1 MRTLL
6 FDPFHG
12 ASGDMITAALLHLG
26 ADREVTLRAMASVVG
41 EPLVGETERGG
52 IRALRVRTRA
62 ETSRRSLEEV
72 LGRLNAAGGPAPAIA
87 MAERVIGRLH
97 RAEEAVHGGVAH
109 FHEVGADDA
118 IADIVGA
125 CTALHTLGCGQVAVL
140 PVALGRGLIRG
151 SHGTLPVPAPATA
164 ALLAGSDL
172 ASFPGPDE
180 GELLT
185 PTGAALLAEF
195 STLPAS
201 RLPPGKILAVGYG
214 AGSRETGEVPNLLRV
229 FLLEAPGLRQDR
241 VEILETNVDDVS
253 PEVIAHAISR
263 LMAAGA
269 RDASAIPSVMK
280 KGRSG
285 HLIRV
290 ITDPALTGPL
300 ALILA
305 GELGT
310 LGIRVIPSVHRL
322 VVERRAMRVP
332 VTIRGETRE
341 IQVKI
346 GSIGGEVSSVK
357 PEFEE
362 ARGWAEEAGVP
373 VRDVLRRAEEA
384 AREILSREGAG
395 AGEHGG

>member
-1 MRTLL
+1 MRILL

-26 ADREVTLRAMASVVG
+26 ADREPVLRAMASVVR
-41 EPLVGETERGG
+41 EPIIEEAERDG

-62 ETSRRSLEEV
+62 EAIPRTLEQV
-72 LGRLNAAGGPAPAIA
+72 LERVKAADAPAPAIA
-87 MAERVIGRLH
+87 MAERVMARLH
-97 RAEEAVHGGVAH
+97 RAEEAVHGEAVH

-118 IADIVGA
+118 IADIIGA
-125 CTALHTLGCGQVAVL
+125 CTALYLLDVGQVVVL
-140 PVALGRGLIRG
+140 PIALGGGLVIG

-164 ALLAGSDL
+164 AILSTSDL
-172 ASFPGPDE
+172 LGYPGPKD

-195 STLPAS
+195 STIPAS
-201 RLPPGKILAVGYG
+201 RLPPGRILSVGYG
-214 AGSRETGEVPNLLRV
+214 AGTRESGTVPNLLRV
-229 FLLEAPGLRQDR
+229 FLSETEGLQADR

-253 PEVIAHAISR
+253 PEIIAYTLSR

-290 ITDPALTGPL
+290 ITEPALAGPL

-305 GELGT
+305 EELGT

-322 VVERRAMRVP
+322 ILARRVIRVT
-332 VTIRGETRE
+332 VTAGGETGE
-341 IQVKI
+341 MDVKI
-346 GSIGGEVSSVK
+346 GYIGEKVSSVK
-357 PEFEE
+357 PEFEQ
-362 ARGWAEEAGVP
+362 ARAWAERAGIP
-373 VRDVLRRAEEA
+373 VRELLRRAEEA
-384 AREILSREGAG
+384 AWQAISREGG
-395 AGEHGG
+395 HGG

>member
-26 ADREVTLRAMASVVG
+26 AEREAVLRAMASVVK
-41 EPLVGETERGG
+41 EPLVEETERGG

-62 ETSRRSLEEV
+62 EAHARTPEEV
-72 LGRLNAAGGPAPAIA
+72 MGRLREADAPAPALA
-87 MAERVIGRLH
+87 MAERVILRLH
-97 RAEEAVHGGVAH
+97 RAEEEIHGPVVH

-125 CTALHTLGCGQVAVL
+125 CTALHSLAVGQVAVL
-140 PVALGRGLIRG
+140 PVALGGGFIRG

-164 ALLAGSDL
+164 AILA
-172 ASFPGPDE
+172 ASGLQGHPGPDE

-195 STLPAS
+195 GTLPGS
-201 RLPPGKILAVGYG
+201 RQLPGRILSVGYG
-214 AGSRETGEVPNLLRV
+214 AGSRETGSIPNLLRV
-229 FLLEAPGLRQDR
+229 FLMETEDLQQDR
-241 VEILETNVDDVS
+241 VEILETSVDDVT
-253 PEVIAHAISR
+253 PEVIAYTIAR

-285 HLIRV
+285 HLVRV
-290 ITDPALTGPL
+290 ISEPALTGPL
-300 ALILA
+300 AMILA
-305 GELGT
+305 EELGT

-322 VVERRAMRVP
+322 VLGRRVIRVP
-332 VTIRGETRE
+332 VAIGGETRE
-341 IQVKI
+341 IDVKI
-346 GSIGGEVSSVK
+346 GTIGGRVSSVK
-357 PEFEE
+357 PEFEQ
-362 ARGWAEEAGVP
+362 ARAWAESTGTP
-373 VRDVLRRAEEA
+373 VREVLRRAEEA
-384 AREILSREGAG
+384 AWQIISREGG
-395 AGEHGG
+395 NEE

>member
-1 MRTLL
+1 MRLLL

-26 ADREVTLRAMASVVG
+26 ADRGPVLRAMASVVK
-41 EPLVGETERGG
+41 EPVIEEAERNG

-62 ETSRRSLEEV
+62 DVHPRSLDEV
-72 LGRLNAAGGPAPAIA
+72 LGKLSRADAPAPALA
-87 MAERVIGRLH
+87 MAERVIRNLH
-97 RAEEAVHGGVAH
+97 RAEEAVHGRVAH

-125 CTALHTLGCGQVAVL
+125 CTALHALGALHVAVL
-140 PVALGRGLIRG
+140 PIALGGGLITG

-164 ALLAGSDL
+164 AILSGSHLLAY
-172 ASFPGPDE
+172 PGPKD

-195 STLPAS
+195 ATIPSS
-201 RLPPGKILAVGYG
+201 QVPPGKVLAVGYG
-214 AGSRETGEVPNLLRV
+214 AGTRESGTLPNLLRAFLLETGEV
-229 FLLEAPGLRQDR
+229 EQDR

-253 PEVIAHAISR
+253 PEVIAHAVSR

-269 RDASAIPSVMK
+269 RDVSVLPAVMK

-285 HLIRV
+285 HLVRV
-290 ITDPALTGPL
+290 IADPAQAGPL
-300 ALILA
+300 ALVLA

-322 VVERRAMRVP
+322 IASRRVIRVP
-332 VTIRGETRE
+332 VVIGREARE
-341 IQVKI
+341 IAVKV
-346 GSIGGEVSSVK
+346 GSLGDGITSVK
-357 PEFEE
+357 PEYEE
-362 ARGWAEEAGVP
+362 ARSWAEARGVP
-373 VRDVLRRAEEA
+373 VREVIRRAEEA
-384 AREILSREGAG
+384 AWQVLSREGTRG
-395 AGEHGG
+395 A

>member
-1 MRTLL
+1 MRVLL

-26 ADREVTLRAMASVVG
+26 ADREPVLRAMASVVK
-41 EPLVGETERGG
+41 EPLVEEAERGG
-52 IRALRVRTRA
+52 IRALRVMTRA
-62 ETSRRSLEEV
+62 EAHARTLDQVMERIR
-72 LGRLNAAGGPAPAIA
+72 AADAPAAAVA

-97 RAEEAVHGGVAH
+97 SAEEAVHGEVVH

-118 IADIVGA
+118 IADIIGA
-125 CTALHTLGCGQVAVL
+125 CTALHALDARHVAVL
-140 PVALGRGLIRG
+140 PIALGGGLIVG

-164 ALLAGSDL
+164 AILS
-172 ASFPGPDE
+172 ASHLQGYPGPKD

-195 STLPAS
+195 ATLPAS
-201 RLPPGKILAVGYG
+201 QVPPGEVLGVGYG
-214 AGSRETGEVPNLLRV
+214 AGTRETGTMPNLLRV
-229 FLLEAPGLRQDR
+229 FLMETDEVEHDR
-241 VEILETNVDDVS
+241 VEILETSVDDVS

-263 LMAAGA
+263 LMDAGA

-290 ITDPALTGPL
+290 ISEPALTGPL
-300 ALILA
+300 ALVLA

-322 VVERRAMRVP
+322 IASRRVVKVP
-332 VTIRGETRE
+332 VIIGRETRE
-341 IQVKI
+341 ISVKV
-346 GSIGGEVSSVK
+346 GSLGGRIISVK

-362 ARGWAEEAGVP
+362 ARAWAEAKGLP
-373 VRDVLRRAEEA
+373 VREVLRRAEEA
-384 AREILSREGAG
+384 AWQIISREAD
-395 AGEHGG
+395 HGG

>member
-1 MRTLL
+1 MKALL

-26 ADREVTLRAMASVVG
+26 ADREAVLRAMASVVK
-41 EPLVGETERGG
+41 EPGIEEAGRGG
-52 IRALRVRTRA
+52 VRALRVRTRA
-62 ETSRRSLEEV
+62 EARPRTLAEV
-72 LGRLNAAGGPAPAIA
+72 LERVRGADVPAPAFA

-97 RAEEAVHGGVAH
+97 RAEEAVHGGVVH

-125 CTALHTLGCGQVAVL
+125 CAALHSLAPSQVSVL
-140 PVALGRGLIRG
+140 PISLGRGFIRG
-151 SHGTLPVPAPATA
+151 SHGTLPVPSPATA
-164 ALLAGSDL
+164 AILS
-172 ASFPGPDE
+172 ASELRGCPGPDE

-214 AGSRETGEVPNLLRV
+214 AGSRETGDVPNLLRV
-229 FLLEAPGLRQDR
+229 FLLETEDFLADR

-253 PEVIAHAISR
+253 PEVIASAISR
-263 LMAAGA
+263 LMGAGA

-285 HLIRV
+285 QLIRV
-290 ITDPALTGPL
+290 VTDPALAGPL
-300 ALILA
+300 TLILA
-305 GELGT
+305 EELGT

-322 VVERRAMRVP
+322 ILGRRVMRVP

-341 IQVKI
+341 MEVKV

-357 PEFEE
+357 PEFEQ
-362 ARGWAEEAGVP
+362 ARAWAEERGVP
-373 VRDVLRRAEEA
+373 VREVLRRTEA
-384 AREILSREGAG
+384 AAWEIISR
-395 AGEHGG
+395 GGGDGG

>member
-26 ADREVTLRAMASVVG
+26 ADREQVVRAMASVVM
-41 EPLVGETERGG
+41 EPVVEDAERGG
-52 IRALRVRTRA
+52 IRAFRVRTRA
-62 ETSRRSLEEV
+62 EARPRTLEEV
-72 LGRLNAAGGPAPAIA
+72 RGGLRRAEAPAPALA

-97 RAEEAVHGGVAH
+97 RAEEVVHGGAVH

-118 IADIVGA
+118 IADVIGA
-125 CTALHTLGCGQVAVL
+125 CTALHALGAGQVAVL

-164 ALLAGSDL
+164 AILAGSSL
-172 ASFPGPDE
+172 ESFPGPDE

-195 STLPAS
+195 ATLPAS
-201 RLPPGKILAVGYG
+201 RLPPGRILSVGYG
-214 AGSRETGEVPNLLRV
+214 AGSREAGGVPNLLRA
-229 FLLEAPGLRQDR
+229 FLMETEGLQPER

-253 PEVIAHAISR
+253 PEVIAYAISR
-263 LMAAGA
+263 LMDAGA

-285 HLIRV
+285 HLLRV
-290 ITDPALTGPL
+290 IAEPSLTGPL

-305 GELGT
+305 EELGT
-310 LGIRVIPSVHRL
+310 LGIRILPSVHRL
-322 VVERRAMRVP
+322 TVNRRVIRVP
-332 VTIRGETRE
+332 VTVRGETRE
-341 IQVKI
+341 IGVKV
-346 GSIGGEVSSVK
+346 GAIGGKVSSVK

-362 ARGWAEEAGVP
+362 ARAWAEAAGVP
-373 VRDVLRRAEEA
+373 AREILRRAEEA
-384 AREILSREGAG
+384 AWEAVSREGG
-395 AGEHGG
+395 DGG

>member
-1 MRTLL
+1 MKTLL

-12 ASGDMITAALLHLG
+12 ASGDMITAALLNLG
-26 ADREVTLRAMASVVG
+26 ADRGLVSRAMASVVKDPVI
-41 EPLVGETERGG
+41 EETERGG

-62 ETSRRSLEEV
+62 EAQERTLQEV
-72 LGRLNAAGGPAPAIA
+72 TGRLREADAPAPALA
-87 MAERVIGRLH
+87 MAERVIRRLH
-97 RAEEAVHGGVAH
+97 RAEEEVHGKVVH

-118 IADIVGA
+118 IADVIGA
-125 CTALHTLGCGQVAVL
+125 CTALHSLGAGQVAVL
-140 PVALGRGLIRG
+140 PIALGSGLIQG

-164 ALLAGSDL
+164 AILAASDL
-172 ASFPGPDE
+172 QGHPGPDD

-195 STLPAS
+195 ATLPSS
-201 RLPPGKILAVGYG
+201 RLMPGRILAVGYG
-214 AGSRETGEVPNLLRV
+214 AGSRETGSVPNLLRV
-229 FLLEAPGLRQDR
+229 FLMESGELHADR

-253 PEVIAHAISR
+253 PEVIAYTISR

-285 HLIRV
+285 HLVRV
-290 ITDPALTGPL
+290 ISEPALTGPL

-322 VVERRAMRVP
+322 ILGRRVIRVP
-332 VTIRGETRE
+332 VVIGRETRE
-341 IQVKI
+341 LEVKI
-346 GSIGGEVSSVK
+346 GTIEGRVSSVK
-357 PEFEE
+357 PEFEQ
-362 ARGWAEEAGVP
+362 ARAWAEEEGVP
-373 VRDVLRRAEEA
+373 VREVLRRAEQEA
-384 AREILSREGAG
+384 WLIIGREGG
-395 AGEHGG
+395 YGE

>member
-26 ADREVTLRAMASVVG
+26 ADREPVLRAMASVVK
-41 EPLVGETERGG
+41 EPLLEEAERNG

-62 ETSRRSLEEV
+62 EVRPRSLAGV
-72 LGRLNAAGGPAPAIA
+72 LDRVKAADAPAPAVA

-97 RAEEAVHGGVAH
+97 TAEEAVHGEVVH

-118 IADIVGA
+118 IADIIGA
-125 CTALHTLGCGQVAVL
+125 CTALHLLDPRHVAVL
-140 PVALGRGLIRG
+140 PIALGGGLIVG

-164 ALLAGSDL
+164 AILS
-172 ASFPGPDE
+172 ASHLQGYPGPKD

-195 STLPAS
+195 VTLPAS
-201 RLPPGKILAVGYG
+201 QVPPGRILGVGYG
-214 AGSRETGEVPNLLRV
+214 AGTRETGTMPNLLRV
-229 FLLEAPGLRQDR
+229 FLMETEELDHDR

-263 LMAAGA
+263 LMDAGA

-290 ITDPALTGPL
+290 IADPALTAPL
-300 ALILA
+300 AMILA
-305 GELGT
+305 EELGT

-322 VVERRAMRVP
+322 VASRRVVRVP
-332 VTIRGETRE
+332 VIIGRETRE
-341 IQVKI
+341 IAVKV
-346 GSIGGEVSSVK
+346 GSLGGRIISVK
-357 PEFEE
+357 PEFDE
-362 ARGWAEEAGVP
+362 ARAWAEVKDLP
-373 VRDVLRRAEEA
+373 VREVLRRAEEA
-384 AREILSREGAG
+384 AWEILSREGG
-395 AGEHGG
+395 HGG